1 MRTSN
6 LAIVRQVLNMV
17 PRGCG
22 CRRWRSRTRTPGSSI
37 PADVENFLLH
47 NCKVLNLVPWG
58 GVALRLPPVAIAD
71 ADGWPAV
78 GQGVAAAYI
87 ADITTHQVMTTRH

>member
-1 MRTSN
+1 MLN
-6 LAIVRQVLNMV
+6 LV

-22 CRRWRSRTRTPGSSI
+22 CHRWRSRTRTPGSSI
-37 PADVENFLLH
+37 PADVENPQLTCFY
-47 NCKVLNLVPWG
+47 CITAKVLNLVPWG
-58 GVALRLPPVAIAD
+58 GVALRLPPVALAD

-87 ADITTHQVMTTRH
+87 ADITTHQVMVT